1 MLNRL
6 LLVGAPRSR
15 SARRL
20 RKSSISLRYRSIRAS
35 VSITSF
41 FTACNCSRHQYR
53 AEQFTF
59 IYQNR
64 RQARTWTFLILAAKP
79 RVEVLSPIALVAGLS
94 VHITEMRA
102 LPDKQGCSIRVS
114 FELRYG
120 TWSLIFKIG
129 EPIAASGTVK
139 TATYDFPLDAF
150 SASVAITVPR
160 VSRLKYATSQR
171 T

>member
-1 MLNRL
+1 MQLF
-6 LLVGAPRSR
+6 ST
-15 SARRL
+15 
-20 RKSSISLRYRSIRAS
+20 S
-35 VSITSF
+35 VE
-41 FTACNCSRHQYR
+41 
-53 AEQFTF
+53 AEQFAF

-64 RQARTWTFLILAAKP
+64 RQARTWTFFILAANP

-120 TWSLIFKIG
+120 TWSLIFKKG
-129 EPIAASGTVK
+129 KPIAASATVK
-139 TATYDFPLDAF
+139 TATHDFPLDAF

-171 T
+171 TQRKKAHPVNQPCIDIFSLPSSFFVTRSLL